1 MAKFCRENESL
12 GSGSGR
18 GGKKLPAMKAK
29 VIYPADEVM
38 NTQIISLVSILFT
51 MILSSSVGLAQTP
64 YYAGKTITL
73 VAGTNAGDVYD
84 LYARHLAHFL
94 PKYIPGNPDIVVQN
108 MAGAGSMI
116 AANFVYN
123 VANPDGLTIGA
134 IHPELYLNQ
143 LAGRS
148 EVEYDWSK
156 FAWIGSPATSNYL
169 LYMRADSPYLTI
181 NHAVKANP
189 AAKCGATGTSST
201 AYYIPKLL
209 DEMIGTNFDVI
220 LGYQTGQDIDL
231 AVERN
236 EVDCR
241 AFTLTEYFAGDA
253 FVRGARTDSSECWC
267 KPDGNA
273 IPGLKNAPTIYE
285 LMEQYKTPEA
295 ERNLA
300 NLVLRCECFWPTL
313 RDAAKHS
320 CRANGTSFGP
330 PLKKSLKTK
339 PSIAAAKKRK
349 LDLGPSTGDE
359 LAKAREGSYQPA
371 ARSRREVESALGIVI
386 CEILQRQNNKL
397 PIGG

>member
-1 MAKFCRENESL
+1 
-12 GSGSGR
+12 
-18 GGKKLPAMKAK
+18 
-29 VIYPADEVM
+29 M
-38 NTQIISLVSILFT
+38 NPQIISLVSILFT
-51 MILSSSVGLAQTP
+51 MILSSSASLAQTP

-84 LYARHLAHFL
+84 LYARHFAQFL

-108 MAGAGSMI
+108 MAGAGSVI

-156 FAWIGSPATSNYL
+156 FAWIGSPVASNHL

-181 NHAVKANP
+181 NHAVKATP

-209 DEMIGTNFDVI
+209 DEVIGTNFEVI
-220 LGYQTGQDIDL
+220 LGYQTGHDIDL

-241 AFTLTEYFAGDA
+241 AFTLTAFLARA
-253 FVRGARTDSSECWC
+253 PFRTWRKNRFVRALVQTGRKRDPRI
-267 KPDGNA
+267 KD
-273 IPGLKNAPTIYE
+273 APTIYE
-285 LMEQYKTPEA
+285 LMDQYKTPEA

-300 NLVLRCECFWPTL
+300 NAVLAAEDFGRPYVMPPNTPPEQL
-313 RDAAKHS
+313 AIIRDAFEKV
-320 CRANGTSFGP
+320 
-330 PLKKSLKTK
+330 LKDEAA
-339 PSIAAAKKRK
+339 IAAAKKKK
-349 LDLGPSTGDE
+349 LDLAPSTGDE
-359 LAKAREGSYQPA
+359 LEKLAKEVVSQPP
-371 ARSRREVESALGIVI
+371 EIVAKI
-386 CEILQRQNNKL
+386 KSLLEK
-397 PIGG
+397 